1 MPLPLAIP
9 VMLLAALK
17 IYLIAHGLEICAVAA
32 AAGYRAHKRGEDV
45 VKAAMEAGA
54 SRAGACALRDF
65 LNTRMPA

>member
-1 MPLPLAIP
+1 MAIHIAIP
-9 VMLLAALK
+9 VVLLAALK

-32 AAGYRAHKRGEDV
+32 AAGYRAHKRGADV

-65 LNTRMPA
+65 LNTRMPT